1 MSQSLA
7 SNYIHII
14 FSTKHR
20 QPLITESIQN
30 ELFHYLGGTCNEMGC
45 QSISVGGY
53 LDHVH
58 ILCALSKK
66 IALMKL
72 LQEVKSN
79 SSGWIKTRGREFEEF
94 FWQDGYGAFSVGYKD
109 LEKVTDYI
117 SNQKEHHQKMGF
129 QEEFRIA
136 LKRTI
141 SNTMKFMYGT
151 EIINYE

>member
-7 SNYIHII
+7 KNSIHII

-20 QPLITESIQN
+20 QPFITEAIEK
-30 ELFHYLGGTCNEMGC
+30 ELFGYLGETCNQMDC
-45 QSISVGGY
+45 KTITVGGY

-66 IALMKL
+66 IAMMKL

-79 SSGWIKTRGREFEEF
+79 SSGWMKTRGKEFEEF

-109 LEKVTDYI
+109 LDKVTDYI

-129 QEEFRIA
+129 QEEFRVA
-136 LKRTI
+136 LKKNNI
-141 SNTMKFMYGT
+141 QYNELYVWD
-151 EIINYE
+151 